1 MRDDFSR
8 QFSRVIRNSQPLS
21 ELAKRERFKRS
32 REFYN
37 FRLITQLN
45 DVPQDSFYCF
55 SIHWD
60 ELNQYT
66 AQGQS
71 RNAFTDKF
79 RPYREENIELG
90 AIVFLSEIQSKDTII
105 SSGSDSG

>member
-1 MRDDFSR
+1 M
-8 QFSRVIRNSQPLS
+8 V
-21 ELAKRERFKRS
+21 
-32 REFYN
+32 
-37 FRLITQLN
+37 
-45 DVPQDSFYCF
+45 FYCF

-79 RPYREENIELG
+79 RPYREGNIELG
-90 AIVFLSEIQSKDTII
+90 AIDFLSKIQGKGTII
-105 SSGSDSG
+105 SSGSDPDEFHWETIQSKAC